1 MKRFLLL
8 ILAGTIIM
16 GCTDKKKEATAESL
30 RATPWQEIAPEEI
43 DLNAVKMADQ
53 DWLELS
59 AGKEGDMNL
68 MTISWGGLGELWN
81 KPVFTVYVSTNRYT
95 YEFMERNDYFTVTHF
110 PESMREALAYLGR
123 VSGRDEDKVAGAGLT
138 AEFTELGNPIYAEA
152 DLAIECKK
160 IYARQFDENQL
171 PEDVK
176 EWYKQTGLGIHHVY
190 VGEILHVWKKEVK

>member
-1 MKRFLLL
+1 
-8 ILAGTIIM
+8 M

-110 PESMREALAYLGR
+110 PESMRETLAYLGR

-160 IYARQFDENQL
+160 IYARQFDENRL